1 MRFQDKH
8 AGQLGA
14 RGPRALSVAN
24 AALAHRALSDEARLR
39 LFSLIS
45 ESDRA
50 LDVPTMSDALGLH
63 PNTVWSHLRRLESAA
78 LVVSEFEV
86 RTARGRPRRL
96 FTLGPAAAA
105 VGQGARDYK
114 LLATMPAGY
123 AKSGTRDPASAAE
136 AAGKAWGGYL
146 AAQDRLPPGETGDAR
161 SAVEMIDRMMERLGF
176 EPETQR
182 SGNAAEVRLHNCP
195 FRDVAERFPEVVCA
209 LHLGILR
216 GALQETAATVEATD
230 LNPFVTPSLCV
241 ARLKER

>member
-114 LLATMPAGY
+114 LLATM
-123 AKSGTRDPASAAE
+123 
-136 AAGKAWGGYL
+136 L
-146 AAQDRLPPGETGDAR
+146 AAMPSRGRAILPPRRRLPAR
-161 SAVEMIDRMMERLGF
+161 RGVVISRPRIASRPVKRATRGLRL
-176 EPETQR
+176 R
-182 SGNAAEVRLHNCP
+182 
-195 FRDVAERFPEVVCA
+195 
-209 LHLGILR
+209 
-216 GALQETAATVEATD
+216 
-230 LNPFVTPSLCV
+230 
-241 ARLKER
+241 